1 MLIDASIT
9 ESFVTFATHVVNDL
23 GLPGVTLLVVISQL
37 IVVPGTE
44 VTMLF
49 AGFNVDQGHLSLIG
63 IIVAGVIGDVLGA
76 SAAYAIGYFGLHEVL
91 ARRGPLHI
99 DDAKIERA
107 SGWFDRYGS
116 PAVAVSRL
124 IPVFRSAPPYAAGIV
139 KMPYWRFVSMATLG
153 SIVWMTGLGLL
164 GKAVGSKWTQWKH
177 HLDYIDYAVV
187 VIVVLL
193 IAWWLIRVIRSK
205 RDGGVE
211 LTPVSRSADDSSE
224 KTSASDAATP
234 DDLGRELSRHER

>member
-49 AGFNVDQGHLSLIG
+49 AGFNVDQGHLSLVG

-76 SAAYAIGYFGLHEVL
+76 SIAYAIGYFGLHEVL

-107 SGWFDRYGS
+107 NGWFDRYGS
-116 PAVAVSRL
+116 PVVAVSRL

-139 KMPYWRFVSMATLG
+139 KMPYWRFASMATLG

-164 GKAVGSKWTQWKH
+164 GKAVGGKWTQWKH

-193 IAWWLIRVIRSK
+193 LAWWLMRVVRS
-205 RDGGVE
+205 RRGGGVE
-211 LTPVSRSADDSSE
+211 LSPVPTADGSSDPAG
-224 KTSASDAATP
+224 TSNATP
-234 DDLGRELSRHER
+234 PAAVAPELSIDDR

>member
-37 IVVPGTE
+37 VVVPGTE

-49 AGFNVDQGHLSLIG
+49 AGFSVDQGHLSLIG
-63 IIVAGVIGDVLGA
+63 IIIAGVIGDVLGA
-76 SAAYAIGYFGLHEVL
+76 SIAYAIGYFGLHEIL

-139 KMPYWRFVSMATLG
+139 KMPFWRFVSMATLG
-153 SIVWMTGLGLL
+153 SIVWMTGLALL
-164 GKAVGSKWTQWKH
+164 GKAVGSKWTAWKH
-177 HLDYIDYAVV
+177 HLDYIDYAVA

-193 IAWWLIRVIRSK
+193 LAWWLVRLIRS
-205 RDGGVE
+205 RRGGGVE
-211 LTPVSRSADDSSE
+211 LTPVSRAVRSSDPAD
-224 KTSASDAATP
+224 ASDASTTP
-234 DDLGRELSRHER
+234 DLGREARVDDR

>member
-23 GLPGVTLLVVISQL
+23 GLPGVTLLVVMSQL
-37 IVVPGTE
+37 VVVPGTE

-49 AGFNVDQGHLSLIG
+49 AGFSVDQGHLSLIG

-76 SAAYAIGYFGLHEVL
+76 SIAYAIGYFGLHEIL

-153 SIVWMTGLGLL
+153 SIVWMTGLALL
-164 GKAVGSKWTQWKH
+164 GKAVGSKWT
-177 HLDYIDYAVV
+177 AVEAPSGLHRLCGCRDRRAAARMV
-187 VIVVLL
+187 AGAFDPVETGRRG
-193 IAWWLIRVIRSK
+193 RVDPRFQGCAIQRPSG
-205 RDGGVE
+205 RLRCEHD
-211 LTPVSRSADDSSE
+211 TRPWSRG
-224 KTSASDAATP
+224 T
-234 DDLGRELSRHER
+234 GR

>member
-1 MLIDASIT
+1 MLVDASIT
-9 ESFVTFATHVVNDL
+9 ESFVTFATHVVHDL

-63 IIVAGVIGDVLGA
+63 IVVAGVIGDVLGA

-99 DDAKIERA
+99 DDAKIDRA
-107 SGWFDRYGS
+107 SRWFDRHGS

-139 KMPYWRFVSMATLG
+139 KMPYGRFVSMATLG

-187 VIVVLL
+187 VVVLL
-193 IAWWLIRVIRSK
+193 LLSWWLVRLVRS
-205 RDGGVE
+205 R
-211 LTPVSRSADDSSE
+211 R
-224 KTSASDAATP
+224 AAAQ
-234 DDLGRELSRHER
+234 GLS